1 MRNQPTTKTGEAL
14 VQDVNRLKRDAARV
28 VQDVREH
35 ANAHVEETRRRMTD
49 TIGEVRDKLAA
60 NPLYLIG
67 FGFAL
72 GLLLG
77 LRLASNALAD
87 DE

>member
-1 MRNQPTTKTGEAL
+1 MENRLTAKTAEAL
-14 VQDVNRLKRDAARV
+14 NQDVDRLKRDAARV

-35 ANAHVEETRRRMTD
+35 ANAHVEETRQRVND
-49 TIGEVRDKLAA
+49 TFDSVREKLAA
-60 NPLYLIG
+60 NPLYLLG

-77 LRLASNALAD
+77 LRLASNATT
-87 DE
+87 E

>member
-1 MRNQPTTKTGEAL
+1 MTVQTREAL
-14 VQDVNRLKRDAARV
+14 LQDVDKLKRDATRV
-28 VQDVREH
+28 VRDMREH
-35 ANAHVEETRRRMTD
+35 AQAHVDQTRQRVTD
-49 TIGEVRDKLAA
+49 TVGAVRERLSA

-77 LRLASNALAD
+77 LRLASGGRS
-87 DE
+87 E

>member
-1 MRNQPTTKTGEAL
+1 MENRLTDKTAEAL
-14 VQDVNRLKRDAARV
+14 NQDVARLKRDAARV
-28 VQDVREH
+28 AQDVREH
-35 ANAHVEETRRRMTD
+35 ANAHVDETRQRVTD
-49 TIGEVRDKLAA
+49 TFDTVREKLAA

-77 LRLASNALAD
+77 LRLASNATI
-87 DE
+87 E

>member
-1 MRNQPTTKTGEAL
+1 MENRLTAKTAEAL
-14 VQDVNRLKRDAARV
+14 NQDVDRLKRDAARV

-35 ANAHVEETRRRMTD
+35 ANAHVEETRQRVTATFD
-49 TIGEVRDKLAA
+49 SVREKLAA
-60 NPLYLIG
+60 NPLYLLG

-77 LRLASNALAD
+77 LRLASNATT
-87 DE
+87 E

>member
-1 MRNQPTTKTGEAL
+1 MQNRLTTKTGGAL
-14 VQDVNRLKRDAARV
+14 VQDVDRLKQNAARV
-28 VQDVREH
+28 VRDVREH
-35 ANAHVEETRRRMTD
+35 ASAHVEETRQRMTD
-49 TIGEVRDKLAA
+49 TFDTVRERLAA

-77 LRLASNALAD
+77 LRLASNAAT
-87 DE
+87 E